1 VTDLVLASKSAA
13 RAAMLQGAGLDVRL
27 VPAEVDER
35 ALDEVW
41 AAEGRS
47 PAEIAR
53 FLAEAKACAVSR
65 AHPDAVVI
73 GADQTLALGA
83 RRFSKPASLQEARAS
98 LAALRGKTHQLHSGV
113 ALARAGKSVFADVAT
128 ADMTMRAFSDAF
140 LDAYLARVG
149 DRILSSVGCY
159 QFESEGI
166 QLFEHIEGDYF
177 TILGMPLLPLLAALR
192 REGLIPS

>member
-1 VTDLVLASKSAA
+1 MTDLVLASKSAA

-83 RRFSKPASLQEARAS
+83 RRFSKPASLQ
-98 LAALRGKTHQLHSGV
+98 
-113 ALARAGKSVFADVAT
+113 
-128 ADMTMRAFSDAF
+128 
-140 LDAYLARVG
+140 
-149 DRILSSVGCY
+149 
-159 QFESEGI
+159 
-166 QLFEHIEGDYF
+166 
-177 TILGMPLLPLLAALR
+177 
-192 REGLIPS
+192 